1 MNKSNNN
8 NNNNVLVFILN
19 LSFNL
24 IAIYT
29 DVVTMLS
36 SSLFLSA
43 FFTDLMSF

>member
-8 NNNNVLVFILN
+8 NIVLVFILN

-29 DVVTMLS
+29 DLVTMFS
-36 SSLFLSA
+36 RNLFLSA
-43 FFTDLMSF
+43 FSIDLMSF